1 MISTRPISGTTLAE
15 MPLALWIVI
24 MMCFSLL
31 ILATET
37 LRFGFF
43 WNACREAALHA
54 AQCPTF
60 VYDTS
65 LGKSA
70 CNTATSWA
78 TLASSSFSGIT
89 LVGPVNV
96 YIMQTDV
103 YSGITTKSMSRVP
116 LVTAVDTSHNIYD
129 IQVELNGQID
139 PLVPFGQSWFGS
151 VPGLCAPIPVTVHS
165 QYTAEVPQGLN
176 K

>member
-1 MISTRPISGTTLAE
+1 MTKQRLASGTTLAE
-15 MPLALWIVI
+15 MPLALWIII
-24 MMCFSLL
+24 MLCFSLL

-37 LRFGFF
+37 IRFGFF

-54 AQCPTF
+54 AQCQTF
-60 VYDTS
+60 VVDS
-65 LGKSA
+65 AVGKSA

-89 LVGPVNV
+89 IVPPVNV
-96 YIMQTDV
+96 YILQTDV
-103 YSGITTKSMSRVP
+103 YAGTTSKSLSRVP
-116 LVTAVDTSHNIYD
+116 LVNAVDTSRNIYD

-139 PLVPFGQSWFGS
+139 PLISFGQSWFGS
-151 VPGLCAPIPVTVHS
+151 VPGLNAPIPVTVHS